1 VWTYFSNETGS
12 KPLVDT
18 ESADN
23 PTNDYWS
30 EARTPLSSLLF
41 LLPWIFIYELGVI
54 AIGQDQPDAVRN
66 GADFWMRSLL
76 TRAGVGQVLLPLIVI
91 GMLLGW
97 HLARRN
103 PWRIRLETQFGMLAE
118 SILLAIVL
126 IAVGQFHDLLFRQIN
141 AAPHAD
147 ALLSHAVGGSIGQAV
162 SFIGA
167 GVYEEVMFRLLLV
180 PAAFLAFRMF
190 EFPPKWAAVMSAVST
205 SLHWL
210 TISALLPMHSIS
222 SRFRSER
229 RRGSFSRRCFCC
241 VASGSQLAAT
251 RLTIYSWE
259 SCWSFLQNDLQ
270 RLSSPDSAKSDTLQA
285 AYPRIRRT
293 SSCRLVTASEK
304 IQVRRNEAGVMNF
317 LSR

>member
-1 VWTYFSNETGS
+1 MWTYFSTETGS
-12 KPLVDT
+12 KSLVDT

-41 LLPWIFIYELGVI
+41 LLPWIAIYELGVI
-54 AIGQDQPDAVRN
+54 AIGQDQPDAV
-66 GADFWMRSLL
+66 
-76 TRAGVGQVLLPLIVI
+76 
-91 GMLLGW
+91 
-97 HLARRN
+97 
-103 PWRIRLETQFGMLAE
+103 RIRLETQFGMLAE

-126 IAVGQFHDLLFRQIN
+126 IAVGQCHDLLFRQIN

-205 SLHWL
+205 SFLFALAHH
-210 TISALLPMHSIS
+210 IGPSADAFNLFAFSFRAAAGLFFATVFLL
-222 SRFRSER
+222 
-229 RRGSFSRRCFCC
+229 RGFGITVGCH
-241 VASGSQLAAT
+241 
-251 RLTIYSWE
+251 
-259 SCWSFLQNDLQ
+259 
-270 RLSSPDSAKSDTLQA
+270 A
-285 AYPRIRRT
+285 AYDLFVGVL
-293 SSCRLVTASEK
+293 LVVPAE
-304 IQVRRNEAGVMNF
+304 
-317 LSR
+317 

>member
-1 VWTYFSNETGS
+1 MWTYFSNETGS

-41 LLPWIFIYELGVI
+41 LLPWIAIYELGVI

-76 TRAGVGQVLLPLIVI
+76 MRAGVGQVLLPLIVI

-180 PAAFLAFRMF
+180 PTAFLAFRMF

-205 SLHWL
+205 SFLFALAHH
-210 TISALLPMHSIS
+210 IGPSADAFNLFAFSFRAAAGLFFATVFLL
-222 SRFRSER
+222 
-229 RRGSFSRRCFCC
+229 RGFGITVGCH
-241 VASGSQLAAT
+241 
-251 RLTIYSWE
+251 
-259 SCWSFLQNDLQ
+259 
-270 RLSSPDSAKSDTLQA
+270 A
-285 AYPRIRRT
+285 AYDLFVGVL
-293 SSCRLVTASEK
+293 LVVPAE
-304 IQVRRNEAGVMNF
+304 
-317 LSR
+317 